1 MEMLKQFF
9 VPCLEKHITHT
20 CIHTNIDTERE
31 REINSKAGLNVLCFA
46 ALFSPNHSSD
56 KGVAVPGSPKEAVN
70 QCPML

>member
-1 MEMLKQFF
+1 MEMLKPFF

-20 CIHTNIDTERE
+20 RMHTNTERERE
-31 REINSKAGLNVLCFA
+31 REINSKAGLNVLSFA
-46 ALFSPNHSSD
+46 ASFSPSHSSD